1 MPNNNQAYKSSNQF
15 KHREM
20 SLEIDKLEVVKLI
33 KIYNIPNS
41 FYSLLNKVLFYIKL
55 KNKLELIAMVS
66 IKKNQP
72 FLKERLIFY
81 Q

>member
-41 FYSLLNKVLFYIKL
+41 STAY
-55 KNKLELIAMVS
+55 
-66 IKKNQP
+66 
-72 FLKERLIFY
+72 
-81 Q
+81 